1 MRFLLDK
8 SDLGVYNRNIMTE
21 RQTMF
26 WFKLKNK
33 LNLIMSALW
42 DDEEKFTKLKN
53 EIDAFQSGGQVDA
66 SKLWGDGYNLVSKL
80 KNDKQFT
87 KLKTERDITRL
98 IKRQQ
103 DLDIHLRN
111 RRK

>member
-1 MRFLLDK
+1 
-8 SDLGVYNRNIMTE
+8 
-21 RQTMF
+21 MF